1 MVVKLAVYTAL
12 WCYGGEAIS
21 TCGRV
26 SKFIAHMI
34 GEDSC
39 DAMATTPIRDSSQ
52 KLFVFTSIVV
62 HEFAVRQPHSQCSLG
77 TFKKYYTSYWH
88 NHECMMMSFLSCSSW
103 HN

>member
-1 MVVKLAVYTAL
+1 MGVRQF
-12 WCYGGEAIS
+12 CMCGG
-21 TCGRV
+21 V

-52 KLFVFTSIVV
+52 KLFVFTSIAVR
-62 HEFAVRQPHSQCSLG
+62 EFTVRQPHSQCRLG

-88 NHECMMMSFLSCSSW
+88 NQECIAAKTKL
-103 HN
+103 